1 MRVDLVESA
10 LRLARMLR
18 ELMPDEPEVR
28 GLLALLLVT
37 DARRAT
43 RVSTPVGCCGWQDQ
57 DRSRWD
63 RTPSPRPTT

>member
-10 LRLARMLR
+10 LRLTRMLR
-18 ELMPDEPEVR
+18 DLMPDETEVR

-43 RVSTPVGCCGWQDQ
+43 RVDTGRLLRLADQ

-63 RTPSPRPTT
+63 RPPSPRPTT